1 MTATECAVSQPGVRR
16 APSVPGPFA
25 ADGRAVHCRGRMVD
39 PDRPRRPALRATGR
53 HTDLHRL
60 GSRPRSPHPP
70 PMPRS
75 ADGRAEDRCRPCRRH
90 QRTTA
95 PTAQPRPII
104 AVVRDHNQPQPR
116 NAVPAHA
123 ATVRNEVGRR
133 QSPTVASNV
142 SVGPRRTRSHS
153 QPPTARSKSLGSVSG
168 GPDAHLVLA
177 SGPGS
182 SRPPYRLIERRC
194 RSSCTPCEHPFGG
207 QASQSESS
215 FLVSSA
221 SSSKVRIRTARRSS
235 L

>member
-25 ADGRAVHCRGRMVD
+25 ADGRAVHCRGGMVD
-39 PDRPRRPALRATGR
+39 PDRPRRPALRAAGR

-123 ATVRNEVGRR
+123 ATVRSWPSAVPHRGFERVGWPQENEKSFAATHREVEEPGVSKRR
-133 QSPTVASNV
+133 SGCASRP
-142 SVGPRRTRSHS
+142 GERTGVLQAAVPADRAEV
-153 QPPTARSKSLGSVSG
+153 P
-168 GPDAHLVLA
+168 LVLHA
-177 SGPGS
+177 
-182 SRPPYRLIERRC
+182 
-194 RSSCTPCEHPFGG
+194 
-207 QASQSESS
+207 
-215 FLVSSA
+215 V
-221 SSSKVRIRTARRSS
+221 
-235 L
+235 